1 MVGHVGPV
9 GNFEGFWGWVVIA
22 VVDTKA
28 MNATTIDKFMNLRND
43 EHVAHVESLACTGTV
58 GDFEREARRWVCCL
72 LGHQMSAQFSASE
85 S

>member
-9 GNFEGFWGWVVIA
+9 GSFECFWGWVAIA

-28 MNATTIDKFMNLRND
+28 MNATTIDKSINLRND

-58 GDFEREARRWVCCL
+58 GDFEREVQRWVCCL
-72 LGHQMSAQFSASE
+72 LARQMSAQFSASA